1 VQFGFSSLAPTL
13 YSVFNTNGVLLLSS
27 RWMTRN
33 PLLKANLLNE
43 YTAQIYRIRDI
54 QKKHP
59 VGDYQQGA
67 SLYSVG

>member
-1 VQFGFSSLAPTL
+1 
-13 YSVFNTNGVLLLSS
+13 
-27 RWMTRN
+27 MTRN
-33 PLLKANLLNE
+33 PLLKVNLLNE

-59 VGDYQQGA
+59 IGDYQQGA